1 MPEPYHG
8 AAAMCENHTTAVVQ
22 RYLDALVEETPAD
35 PLIRALLDRAVGRL
49 EMLCGCMLFR
59 SYRRLTRPPLG
70 LRTNELLGAVVER
83 LLRALRAVRPRTAR
97 AFFALVN
104 RHITW
109 ELNDLAR
116 RLDEQP
122 DDVELR
128 EVPVPA
134 SSGSGLTPDA
144 RRILEAIDGLPADER
159 EAFFLVRVQ
168 GLMQEEAAEV
178 LGVSIST
185 VQRRLYRAVSTLAK
199 ELDHLRPPLRGEAR
213 HDRRSARG

>member
-1 MPEPYHG
+1 MDET
-8 AAAMCENHTTAVVQ
+8 HTTAVVQ
-22 RYLDALVEETPAD
+22 RYLDALDEETPAD

-49 EMLCGCMLFR
+49 EKLCGSMLFR
-59 SYRRLTRPPLG
+59 SYPRLTRPPLG
-70 LRTNELLGAVVER
+70 LRTNEVLGAVVER
-83 LLRALRAVRPRTAR
+83 LLRALRAVRPRSVR
-97 AFFALVN
+97 EFFALAN

-122 DDVELR
+122 AEVELCDG
-128 EVPVPA
+128 VPAPA

-159 EAFFLVRVQ
+159 EAFCLVRVQ

-185 VQRRLYRAVSTLAK
+185 VQRRLYRAVLKLTK
-199 ELDHLRPPLRGEAR
+199 ELDHLRPPER
-213 HDRRSARG
+213 

>member
-1 MPEPYHG
+1 MWMTKPYHG
-8 AAAMCENHTTAVVQ
+8 ASAMGENHTTTAAVQ
-22 RYLDALVEETPAD
+22 CYLDALAEEAPAD

-49 EMLCGCMLFR
+49 EMLCGSMLFR
-59 SYRRLTRPPLG
+59 SYPRLTRPPLG

-122 DDVELR
+122 ADVELC
-128 EVPVPA
+128 EGVPA
-134 SSGSGLTPDA
+134 PAGSGSGLTPDA

-159 EAFFLVRVQ
+159 EAFCLVRLQ
-168 GLMQEEAAEV
+168 GLLQEEAAEV

-199 ELDHLRPPLRGEAR
+199 ELDHLRPP
-213 HDRRSARG
+213 

>member
-1 MPEPYHG
+1 MPEPYLG
-8 AAAMCENHTTAVVQ
+8 IPAMGENHTTAVVQ
-22 RYLDALVEETPAD
+22 RYLDALAAEMPAD
-35 PLIRALLDRAVGRL
+35 PLIQALLDRSVGRL
-49 EMLCGCMLFR
+49 EMLCGSMLFR
-59 SYRRLTRPPLG
+59 SYRRLTRPPMG

-83 LLRALRAVRPRTAR
+83 LLRALRAVRPQTVR
-97 AFFALVN
+97 AFFALAN

-122 DDVELR
+122 ADVELC
-128 EVPVPA
+128 EGVPAPA

-159 EAFFLVRVQ
+159 EAFCLVRVQ

-185 VQRRLYRAVSTLAK
+185 VQRRLYRAVSTLAE
-199 ELDHLRPPLRGEAR
+199 ELDHLRPP
-213 HDRRSARG
+213 